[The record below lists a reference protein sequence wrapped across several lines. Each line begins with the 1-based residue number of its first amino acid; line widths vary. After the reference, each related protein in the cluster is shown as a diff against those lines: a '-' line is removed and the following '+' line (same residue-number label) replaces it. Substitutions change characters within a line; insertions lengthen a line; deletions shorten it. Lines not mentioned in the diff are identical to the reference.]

1 MDMTKNNTK
10 PCEYIMPDGSE
21 LLVNEERFKAPE
33 ILFDPSKAG
42 LENLGLHELI
52 VSSIKKLEIELRKNL
67 YESIHL
73 AGGNTNITGE
83 SVAGG
88 VTEGFPNKLQAKLKQ
103 ILPKDTKAKIIMTS
117 NQEQELLAW
126 QGASAVSSLE
136 TFNQLWIT
144 KSDYNEHGDRI
155 FLKKH
160 F

>member
-1 MDMTKNNTK
+1 MGKNQTM

-21 LLVNEERFKAPE
+21 LIINEERFKAPE
-33 ILFDPSKAG
+33 ILFEPSKAG
-42 LENLGLHELI
+42 LEHLGLHELI

-73 AGGNTNITGE
+73 AGGNTNI
-83 SVAGG
+83 AG
-88 VTEGFPNKLQAKLKQ
+88 FANKLQSSLKQ

-117 NQEQELLAW
+117 NKEQELLAW
-126 QGASAVSSLE
+126 QGASAVSSLD

-144 KSDYNEHGDRI
+144 KQDYAEHGDRI
-155 FLKKH
+155 FLKKQ